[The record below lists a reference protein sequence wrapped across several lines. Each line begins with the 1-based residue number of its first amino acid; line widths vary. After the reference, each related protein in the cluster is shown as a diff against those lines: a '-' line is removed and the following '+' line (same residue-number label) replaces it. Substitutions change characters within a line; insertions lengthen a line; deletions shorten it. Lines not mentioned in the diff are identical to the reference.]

1 MTERND
7 NRLRLEQLNK
17 LLSMR
22 MSTTKYLEQLA
33 GKKLKVQTEFQ
44 KELFLNGDIEIVRVT
59 RLYFDDPGHSVI
71 YSITSIPR
79 RNLSEEEVEQVRGG
93 NIPLGKI
100 FKMTEMNDFKKTGIK
115 IDTVHDR
122 RITKR
127 LNVEG
132 TWFFSKEYCLRVGKR
147 RIGSIKEI
155 FNEESFARIW
165 GG

>member
-1 MTERND
+1 MIEKNND
-7 NRLRLEQLNK
+7 RLRMSQMNK

-33 GKKLKVQTEFQ
+33 GKKLQVETQFQ

-79 RNLSEEEVEQVRGG
+79 RNLSEVETAQIRSGK
-93 NIPLGKI
+93 IPLGKI
-100 FKMTEMNDFKKTGIK
+100 FKMTETRDFKKTGMK
-115 IDTVHDR
+115 INAVQDR

-127 LNVEG
+127 LNVQG
-132 TWFFSKEYCLRVGKR
+132 TWFYSKEYCLRVGTR

-165 GG
+165 DG